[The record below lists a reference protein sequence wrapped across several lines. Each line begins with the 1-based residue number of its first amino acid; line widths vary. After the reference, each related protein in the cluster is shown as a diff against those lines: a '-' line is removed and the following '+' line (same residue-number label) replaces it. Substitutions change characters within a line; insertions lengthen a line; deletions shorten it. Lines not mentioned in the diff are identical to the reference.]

1 MVQIRR
7 GHTSSRGSGGHMI
20 RLLLMAVFLIA
31 GIFYVRQLF
40 NTFSNGPATKAV
52 PINSVEE
59 TRNPQTLLSHS
70 SSGELIKHQFY
81 TLSYVEKYE
90 QAEWVSYELTKKSL
104 QKPNVKRTDWFEVDA
119 KVSTGSAKHSD
130 YSGSGYT
137 RGHLVPAGDMAF
149 DKEAMEETFLMS
161 NMSPQLRAFNNG
173 IWRELEE
180 QVRDWVYQ
188 NDKLCIISGPV
199 FKKDIKRLKRG
210 NVAVPDAFFKV
221 IADTE
226 LPDQKG
232 VAFLI
237 PHAASDKPLQDFMIT
252 IDSLESITGINFF
265 NTQNQS
271 WDEKMETKF
280 NGSSWPIS
288 TARYR
293 LRVSKWNLE

>member
-1 MVQIRR
+1 
-7 GHTSSRGSGGHMI
+7 MI
-20 RLLLMAVFLIA
+20 RLLLMAVFLVA
-31 GIFYVRQLF
+31 GIFYAKQLF
-40 NTFSNGPATKAV
+40 NTFSKGPATKVV

-59 TRNPQTLLSHS
+59 TSDPQNILSHTS
-70 SSGELIKHQFY
+70 NGEVIRHRFY

-104 QKPNVKRTDWFEVDA
+104 QKPNVKRTDWFEVDT

-149 DKEAMEETFLMS
+149 DKDAMEETFLMS

-188 NDKLCIISGPV
+188 NDKLYIISGPL
-199 FKKDIKRLKRG
+199 FSKDFKRLKRG
-210 NVAVPDAFFKV
+210 NVAVPEAFFKV
-221 IADTE
+221 IADSE
-226 LPDQKG
+226 LPEQKG

-237 PHAASDKPLQDFMIT
+237 PHAPSEKPLQHFMIP
-252 IDSLESITGINFF
+252 IDSLESITGIDFF
-265 NTQNQS
+265 KNQNQVWEDKIES
-271 WDEKMETKF
+271 KCKESE
-280 NGSSWPIS
+280 WPVS
-288 TARYR
+288 NARYR
-293 LRVSKWNLE
+293 LRISKWNFE